1 MSAAAQQFVA
11 AAAAG
16 KLTDVKIAI
25 EHVRLH
31 PDCTNDF
38 GDTPLL
44 VASEAGYVEVVRY
57 LVAVGATLDL
67 HNKYG
72 QSSFAFP
79 LQKAS
84 ERGHLPVVA
93 FLLESGA
100 EKNKRTSD
108 GRTALH
114 WAVTR
119 GQLKV
124 VEYLAKQGC
133 DVNIANEKGTTPL
146 GTACEKGNYAM
157 VRLLCECGAPVDL
170 NKGDDDGWTPLYA
183 SVFYNYL
190 EVATYLCKH
199 PACRVNQPTKM
210 GTTPLRI
217 AAQQGKL
224 TEATV
229 LINHGADVSARDD
242 NGRTCVDMLTATQR
256 LQVRVPRPER
266 ARPFGC
272 PQHGRNDAFFP
283 VRTHTPCTPT
293 PGAVGGGAQTRRA
306 GGVRQRLVVRAHHGG
321 RPRRPPVAVQQT
333 QGQGACYDRR
343 VRTTWPTGNRL
354 IPSHRCPVVHIR
366 YWR

>member
-229 LINHGADVSARDD
+229 LINHGADVSSRDD
-242 NGRTCVDMLTATQR
+242 NGRTCVDLLTATQR
-256 LQVRVPRPER
+256 LQVRVPGPER

-306 GGVRQRLVVRAHHGG
+306 GGVR
-321 RPRRPPVAVQQT
+321 
-333 QGQGACYDRR
+333 
-343 VRTTWPTGNRL
+343 
-354 IPSHRCPVVHIR
+354 
-366 YWR
+366 